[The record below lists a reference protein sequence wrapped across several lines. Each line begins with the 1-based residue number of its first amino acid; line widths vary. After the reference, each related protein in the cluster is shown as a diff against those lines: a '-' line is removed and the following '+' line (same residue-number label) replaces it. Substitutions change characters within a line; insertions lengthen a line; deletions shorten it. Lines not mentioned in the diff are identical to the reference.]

1 MSILILGLSAVA
13 AGAESYN
20 NLLDRLNVTDEV
32 VRDGFASLFV
42 GIPGESLIYS
52 STEHLSFRDRE
63 WLQGACILL

>member
-20 NLLDRLNVTDEV
+20 NLLDRFNVTNEV

-42 GIPGESLIYS
+42 GIPGKSDLQQ
-52 STEHLSFRDRE
+52 FRE
-63 WLQGACILL
+63 WLQGTCSLL